1 MKETIRAK
9 LVAVQE
15 GPYTNYVFK
24 NLDEQETSKYR
35 YITAT
40 KCPNWQYNNKIL
52 IGDEGFLEYEYAQ
65 AGDSYFDLSSNSIQ
79 QYKYTSNYFMNFV
92 KQQIKDNTKEFNF

>member
-15 GPYTNYVFK
+15 GVYTNYVFK
-24 NLDEQETSKYR
+24 NLEEAENSKFR

-40 KCPNWQYNNKIL
+40 KCPNWQYNNKIY

-65 AGDSYFDLSSNSIQ
+65 AGDSYYDLSTDSIQ

-92 KQQIKDNTKEFNF
+92 KEEKRDNTKEFNF

>member
-9 LVAVQE
+9 LVAVQD
-15 GPYTNYVFK
+15 GVYTNYVFK
-24 NLDEQETSKYR
+24 NLEEAENSKFR

-40 KCPNWQYNNKIL
+40 KCPNWQYTNKIY

-65 AGDSYFDLSSNSIQ
+65 AGDSYYDLSTDSIQ

-92 KQQIKDNTKEFNF
+92 KEEKRDNIKEFNF